1 MSLSYQLDEKREMI
15 RSSVRE
21 FAENEIKPIA
31 GDLEERE
38 EFSVSLTQEMGK
50 LFAKIGKFMGD
61 PDVKKAFKKW
71 ETAMNK
77 LEGDEK
83 KDSEEDESGNE

>member
-21 FAENEIKPIA
+21 FAENEIRPVA

-38 EFSVSLTQEMGK
+38 EFSVALTQEMGK
-50 LFAKIGKFMGD
+50 IGLFGMIV
-61 PDVKKAFKKW
+61 P
-71 ETAMNK
+71 
-77 LEGDEK
+77 EK
-83 KDSEEDESGNE
+83 YGGQHVCFRRV